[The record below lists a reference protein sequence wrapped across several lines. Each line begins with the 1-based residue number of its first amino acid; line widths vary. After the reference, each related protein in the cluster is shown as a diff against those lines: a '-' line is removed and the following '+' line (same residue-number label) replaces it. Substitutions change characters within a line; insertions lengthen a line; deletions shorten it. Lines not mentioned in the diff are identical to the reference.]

1 MEVRLVNLKRLRHT
15 LNQLLLGINM
25 SEFYDF
31 SMNNLQGQ
39 PIDFAEFKGKVVL
52 IVNTASQCGFT
63 PQYEGL
69 QALHEKYQDQGLVV
83 MACPCNQF
91 GKQEPGDAAAI
102 KNECLVNYGVDF
114 LVTEKVEVNGENSH
128 PLFQFLRDEQSGML
142 GNKIKWNFTK
152 FLVDKKGQPVERFA
166 PTTKPQD
173 LEKDIEQAL

>member
-1 MEVRLVNLKRLRHT
+1 
-15 LNQLLLGINM
+15 M
-25 SEFYDF
+25 SEFYNFSINSLQGDEIDF
-31 SMNNLQGQ
+31 SQ
-39 PIDFAEFKGKVVL
+39 FKGKPVL
-52 IVNTASQCGFT
+52 IVNTASKCGFT

-91 GKQEPGDAAAI
+91 GKQEPGDAATI

-114 LVTEKVEVNGENSH
+114 LVTEKIDVNGEGSH

-152 FLVDKKGQPVERFA
+152 FLVDKNGQPVERFA